1 VALFGVLLVNLLTLF
16 RVSLFTHILTFH
28 TLSGWNNRSVDI
40 LTAWLLEFK
49 AFSLFS
55 FLFAVGQC
63 AEAERARSQSVMGS
77 RSLSWC
83 CSLSDSAT
91 CF

>member
-28 TLSGWNNRSVDI
+28 TLPGWNNRSVDI
-40 LTAWLLEFK
+40 LTALLLEFK

-55 FLFAVGQC
+55 FLFVGQC